1 MTDPRLDTVPK
12 GISRAERFP
21 LNIPVRYREPNR
33 PEWLEG
39 RTENISC
46 SGVLLHTDASV
57 PPKITVE
64 LRFELPISVLGEAP
78 GEVVCKGTV
87 VRTQEDPLSGIP
99 TALAIAIRSYRMTR
113 GGQQVH

>member
-1 MTDPRLDTVPK
+1 M
-12 GISRAERFP
+12 
-21 LNIPVRYREPNR
+21 RYRGPDH

-46 SGVLLHTDASV
+46 SGVLLLTEASLQ
-57 PPKITVE
+57 PKITIE
-64 LRFELPISVLGEAP
+64 LRFELPITALGEAR

-87 VRTQEDPLSGIP
+87 VRTEENPLSGIP

>member
-1 MTDPRLDTVPK
+1 MTNPRRDPVRKNIARP
-12 GISRAERFP
+12 ERFP
-21 LNIPVRYREPNR
+21 LNIPVLYREPNR

-46 SGVLLHTDASV
+46 SGLLLHTEASLQ
-57 PPKITVE
+57 PKITIE
-64 LRFELPISVLGEAP
+64 LRLELPVSILGEAP
-78 GEVVCKGTV
+78 GEVICKGTV

-99 TALAIAIRSYRMTR
+99 TALAIAIRSYRLTR